1 MKTSFVQDDVECY
14 ISVISEIFTAS
25 VFRIA
30 ATGARIWSGNRGNSH
45 DIRAKYLQYN
55 PSNAEEKTSRIK
67 QIISKLQARSHAI
80 AAR

>member
-1 MKTSFVQDDVECY
+1 MSSGSQ
-14 ISVISEIFTAS
+14 
-25 VFRIA
+25 RQ
-30 ATGARIWSGNRGNSH
+30 GARIWSGYTGNATYHFHSH

-55 PSNAEEKTSRIK
+55 PSKAENKTSRIK